1 MSVRQDV
8 SNIRSLWPDVPRHAR
23 QSAGHPTCSRRTS
36 ECLGRLF
43 RLSRNDRTCDGLSMC
58 QSASSIEFLAA
69 TEGAAGYR
77 QDVSQRRRGRQ
88 DTGKMSVR
96 QDVSQA
102 RCQSG
107 KMSVRQDVSQARCQS
122 GKMSVRQDVSQAYVR
137 LDNIL
142 IIYIQVF
149 GPCCLLTSLAG
160 PVWSQEAC
168 QACQKR
174 RKQWRGA
181 TTKAKFEVVICQ

>member
-77 QDVSQRRRGRQ
+77 QDVSQARCQ
-88 DTGKMSVR
+88 SGKMSVR
-96 QDVSQA
+96 QVLE

-107 KMSVRQDVSQARCQS
+107 KMSVRQDVSHGAFKRS
-122 GKMSVRQDVSQAYVR
+122 LSFRESRKRRPKHSEVR
-137 LDNIL
+137 LEH
-142 IIYIQVF
+142 V
-149 GPCCLLTSLAG
+149 G
-160 PVWSQEAC
+160 
-168 QACQKR
+168 
-174 RKQWRGA
+174 
-181 TTKAKFEVVICQ
+181 

>member
-1 MSVRQDV
+1 MESERHGKGPLALGAWRSKNTRPTHILGCMSSAIYLRDKLVLESEGHGKGPLALGAWR
-8 SNIRSLWPDVPRHAR
+8 SKIRSLWPDVPRHAR

-77 QDVSQRRRGRQ
+77 QDVSQ
-88 DTGKMSVR
+88 
-96 QDVSQA
+96 A

-122 GKMSVRQDVSQAYVR
+122 GKMSVRKVLER
-137 LDNIL
+137 
-142 IIYIQVF
+142 
-149 GPCCLLTSLAG
+149 
-160 PVWSQEAC
+160 C
-168 QACQKR
+168 Q
-174 RKQWRGA
+174 
-181 TTKAKFEVVICQ
+181 

>member
-1 MSVRQDV
+1 MAPLFLHTLCKLEREPLASTNQNTRIGVTAKAFLPQGLLQGGKMAKKNRFTQMCG
-8 SNIRSLWPDVPRHAR
+8 NILELMKSCRSRG
-23 QSAGHPTCSRRTS
+23 QSWSK
-36 ECLGRLF
+36 
-43 RLSRNDRTCDGLSMC
+43 
-58 QSASSIEFLAA
+58 ASH
-69 TEGAAGYR
+69 
-77 QDVSQRRRGRQ
+77 
-88 DTGKMSVR
+88 GKMSVR

-107 KMSVRQDVSQARCQS
+107 KMSVRHT
-122 GKMSVRQDVSQAYVR
+122 YVWT
-137 LDNIL
+137 
-142 IIYIQVF
+142 IYIQVF

>member
-88 DTGKMSVR
+88 DTGKMT
-96 QDVSQA
+96 SQIDLNVLVV
-102 RCQSG
+102 CWWIEHHKSN
-107 KMSVRQDVSQARCQS
+107 MCV
-122 GKMSVRQDVSQAYVR
+122 
-137 LDNIL
+137 
-142 IIYIQVF
+142 IIVIIGNHQKSKHKERRIIINTIALWHSSRSRNNTKHEIHASERANVKHRFF
-149 GPCCLLTSLAG
+149 GLVLC
-160 PVWSQEAC
+160 V
-168 QACQKR
+168 
-174 RKQWRGA
+174 
-181 TTKAKFEVVICQ
+181 AKH